1 MSGRQFPLLVMS
13 TIAMVALSSGCD
25 GDKTNSPALAGR
37 QAQDVRLVE
46 EFIAAFN
53 AADLAGALGL
63 FAADSALTGEIGVSD
78 CEYRRAKSL
87 RFIGRPEVR
96 RWLEQR
102 FADND
107 QLTVRNLR
115 PVDGGVVADYKRRT
129 SNTLKA
135 LGFSD
140 GIQPGGASKVAT
152 TRSGAVRMTQFANA
166 GNDAACR
173 RGGLAG
179 FRRASR

>member
-1 MSGRQFPLLVMS
+1 MS

-53 AADLAGALGL
+53 AADLAGALGS
-63 FAADSALTGEIGVSD
+63 FAGDSASTGEIGVSD
-78 CEYRRAKSL
+78 CDYRRAKSL
-87 RFIGRPEVR
+87 RFRGRPEVR

-107 QLTVRNLR
+107 QLTARNLR

-129 SNTLKA
+129 SDTLRA

-140 GIQPGGASKVAT
+140 GIQPGGASKVAI
-152 TRSGAVRMTQFANA
+152 TRSGLVRITQFANA

-179 FRRASR
+179 FRRASSS

>member
-1 MSGRQFPLLVMS
+1 MS
-13 TIAMVALSSGCD
+13 TIAIVALSSGCD

-53 AADLAGALGL
+53 AADLAGALGS
-63 FAADSALTGEIGVSD
+63 FAGDNASTGEIGVSD
-78 CEYRRAKSL
+78 CDYRRAKSL
-87 RFIGRPEVR
+87 RFRGRPEVR

-129 SNTLKA
+129 SDTLRA

-140 GIQPGGASKVAT
+140 GIQPGGEALQKSRLPGAGWYASHSSRTRAT
-152 TRSGAVRMTQFANA
+152 MRPADGADSRVFVEP
-166 GNDAACR
+166 
-173 RGGLAG
+173 
-179 FRRASR
+179 ASSS